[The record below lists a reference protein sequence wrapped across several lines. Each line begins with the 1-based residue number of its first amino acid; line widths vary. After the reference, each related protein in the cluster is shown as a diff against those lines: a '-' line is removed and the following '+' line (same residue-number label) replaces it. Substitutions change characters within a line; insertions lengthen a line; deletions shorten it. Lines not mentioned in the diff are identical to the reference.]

1 MRLTSTMLVGL
12 VTLAGATA
20 VLATPSAAQAGWGV
34 SIVILPQSYC
44 VPSETY
50 YCASPVYYYAPAPV
64 YYYVPEPAYRYYSP
78 RPYYHR
84 DSAPRFE
91 RRGEFRRHRDRD

>member
-34 SIVILPQSYC
+34 TVVILPQSYC
-44 VPSETY
+44 PQPVR
-50 YCASPVYYYAPAPV
+50 YCYAPLAYYYVPAPV
-64 YYYVPEPAYRYYSP
+64 YRYQSP

-84 DSAPRFE
+84 DFVPRFE